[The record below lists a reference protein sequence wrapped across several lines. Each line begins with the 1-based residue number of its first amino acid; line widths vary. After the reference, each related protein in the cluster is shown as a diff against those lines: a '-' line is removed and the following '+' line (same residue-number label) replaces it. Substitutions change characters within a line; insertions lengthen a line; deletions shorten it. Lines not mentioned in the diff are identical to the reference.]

1 MSYVASMYEKQK
13 IMSLWNYSH
22 KRTLAMIFHTFLQG
36 CTSFEEIPNEEGI
49 IANGSIQVL
58 FARGLNYRTN
68 SWRVKSDIRQKD

>member
-1 MSYVASMYEKQK
+1 
-13 IMSLWNYSH
+13 
-22 KRTLAMIFHTFLQG
+22 MIFHTFLQG